1 MDKTRGGDTVNSN
14 PSRLIVSTNIPIHSE
29 HRYIYSQYIVY
40 IEIV

>member
-29 HRYIYSQYIVY
+29 HRYSQYIVY